1 VATFIK
7 VGTKTKALIRKQ
19 GYPTKSKTF
28 IKQTDAQAWARKIES
43 EMERGCFDDTSK
55 LSTVSL
61 SQLLDD
67 YIANC
72 KQRQLRATR
81 FIQAHSRIIKRHI
94 GDCSLKQLTS
104 NRLTT
109 YRDHR
114 LKSVKPATVKHELG
128 IIQRATIEGVERL
141 GIGNYSFP
149 KVRHPKVSNG
159 RERRLRLGELEAIRG
174 RISNEQVQA
183 IIVLAVETGMRRGEL
198 LGIRHKHV
206 DTSART
212 LSVPR
217 TKTDRQRVVPL
228 STKALDT
235 LRGPLSQTAEDEL
248 LFSIRPDSVTQAFS
262 RACAAAGIHDL
273 RFHDLRHEATSRF
286 FERGFSMMEVALITG
301 HQDPRMLRRYTHL
314 DAAAMAKRLT

>member
-67 YIANC
+67 Y
-72 KQRQLRATR
+72 
-81 FIQAHSRIIKRHI
+81 
-94 GDCSLKQLTS
+94 TS